1 MVQSCLN
8 DHTGTTS
15 SLTKLLQLLP
25 GEIKRWLDRASLLLS
40 TTLPEEQTGRNIGLA
55 LLPIMDSLSH
65 RFNGC
70 EWSIPIRS
78 RASVEDSDPWS
89 GLFPA
94 LGSEGCYAEG
104 WGNIQ
109 RGEKQI
115 KLATKSSLFL
125 FCPLLSAQGPR

>member
-1 MVQSCLN
+1 MVQACLN

-15 SLTKLLQLLP
+15 PLTKLLQLLP
-25 GEIKRWLDRASLLLS
+25 AEIKRWLDRASLSS
-40 TTLPEEQTGRNIGLA
+40 TALPEEQTERNTGLA

-65 RFNGC
+65 RFNEC

-78 RASVEDSDPWS
+78 RASVEDSGPWS

-104 WGNIQ
+104 WGNTQ

-125 FCPLLSAQGPR
+125 FCSPLSAQGPR